1 MEREKS
7 LATRVVVGPLLSLL
21 AAGLGLDPSTGP
33 STPIPSLL
41 DLVLAPAADGVA
53 VCHR

>member
-7 LATRVVVGPLLSLL
+7 LATRVVVEPLPLLL

-33 STPIPSLL
+33 SSPIPSPL
-41 DLVLAPAADGVA
+41 DLALAPLVGDMA
-53 VCHR
+53 VRR